1 MNISSSSSF
10 ILNAS
15 EYDTKTKHV
24 KPPRIIPDNISYSSQ
39 FYVKDKNQIPSFQ
52 NRPGNNTINMELLC
66 NHK

>member
-15 EYDTKTKHV
+15 EYDKNKHV